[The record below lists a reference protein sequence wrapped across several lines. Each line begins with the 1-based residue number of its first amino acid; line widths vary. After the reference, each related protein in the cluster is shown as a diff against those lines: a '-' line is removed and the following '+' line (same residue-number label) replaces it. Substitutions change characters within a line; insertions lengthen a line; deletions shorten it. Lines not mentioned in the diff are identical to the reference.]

1 MSQVRILSPRG
12 CLFEAGYMRK
22 ERTSTFPWEKG
33 CYVLLA
39 VIVLVLLFAWLQ
51 GFFEVMSG
59 LMFAFFILWQ
69 VVRGLVIKRHFWLI
83 AEEKV
88 SFWSLACGVL
98 VVVLSYALCLDAKNE
113 ASAPSNPAPYVR

>member
-1 MSQVRILSPRG
+1 MN
-12 CLFEAGYMRK
+12 EEK
-22 ERTSTFPWEKG
+22 TSSFPWDKG
-33 CYVLLA
+33 CYVLLG
-39 VIVLVLLFAWLQ
+39 VIGLLLLAAWLH

-69 VVRGLVIKRHFWLI
+69 VVRGLIIKRHFWHI

-98 VVVLSYALCLDAKNE
+98 VAVMCYALCQGPKDE
-113 ASAPSNPAPYVR
+113 ASAAPMPAPYVR